1 MWRTLFPIWVLG
13 CAGDELPTIVEHEIA
28 RDDAAPD
35 LPVTFEVT
43 ASVEEHGE
51 RHCGSPSA
59 RESRPL
65 FSPPVT
71 GDFAG
76 TQVRG
81 TSADPTG
88 WGMSVADFDGDGHL
102 DLFLPQKDGG
112 QLYLGRGNGAFD
124 FSAAAFPPGDGGPST
139 GSSAADIDADG
150 DLDLF
155 VAQPGPDRLL
165 RNDRGVF
172 TDITPEAMA
181 ADRYDSIGGAW
192 ADYDIDGDL
201 DLFVPNWWT
210 AGLRTE
216 QEDAGVWAGDPNV
229 IWANDEGTFV
239 DRAEQ
244 LAGTPHGSIGFTYI
258 GGWWDVNGDR
268 RPELHVVNDKGS
280 DAYGNTLLTF
290 GREAAYPMDTP
301 DLELAIQ
308 GMGLGEADLNADDAP
323 DFLVSDWGRL
333 WLMLS
338 DGDGGWYD
346 ASLARGLALPLDD
359 DRFVAWGAELADV
372 DNDGDHD
379 AVVAF
384 GPDDLDE
391 PTVSPTGV
399 PGPLSQPDGL
409 WIQGDD
415 GTFVQE
421 AESWEYGDRGVARGF
436 VLADLDGNGWLDFVR
451 RDITGGAEIH
461 LQACGAEAWLLVD
474 LSSQGPNPDGVGA
487 VVELR
492 SEDRRWTRTIHIG
505 STNLASSAPPVA
517 HFGLGDLDTV
527 DLRVTWPDGGVFEH
541 TGLTTRQAVTIW
553 RE

>member
-1 MWRTLFPIWVLG
+1 MWRPLLLIWIVG
-13 CAGDELPTIVEHEIA
+13 CAHGDRAPAPEPVDVP
-28 RDDAAPD
+28 DDTAAD

-59 RESRPL
+59 RESHPL

-76 TQVRG
+76 SQVRG

-88 WGMSVADFDGDGHL
+88 WGMSVADFNGDGHL

-124 FSAAAFPPGDGGPST
+124 VSTDAFPAGDGGPST

-155 VAQPGPDRLL
+155 VARPGPDRLL
-165 RNDRGVF
+165 RNDGGVF
-172 TDITPEAMA
+172 VDITPAEMA

-192 ADYDIDGDL
+192 ADYDVDGDL

-210 AGLRTE
+210 EGLWTA

-229 IWANDEGTFV
+229 LWANDNGTFV
-239 DRAEQ
+239 DRAEL
-244 LAGTPHGSIGFTYI
+244 LAGTPDGSIGFTYI
-258 GGWWDVNGDR
+258 GGWWDIDGDR
-268 RPELHVVNDKGS
+268 RPELHVVNDKGT
-280 DAYGNTLLTF
+280 DAYANALLSF
-290 GREAAYPMDTP
+290 RREEAFPVAP

-308 GMGLGEADLNADDAP
+308 GMGLGEADLNDDGVP

-338 DGDGGWYD
+338 DGQGGWYD
-346 ASLARGLALPLDD
+346 ASFARGLSLPLDD

-372 DNDGDHD
+372 DNDGDDD

-391 PTVSPTGV
+391 PTLSPTGV

-451 RDITGGAEIH
+451 RDITGGAEIQ
-461 LQACGAEAWLLVD
+461 LQACGAEAWLSVD
-474 LSSQGPNPDGVGA
+474 LASPGSNPDGVGA
-487 VVELR
+487 VIEVL
-492 SEDRRWTRTIHIG
+492 SGDRRWTRTIHIG

-517 HFGLGDLDTV
+517 HFGLGDPDTV
-527 DLRVTWPDGGVFEH
+527 DLRVTWPDGGVYEH
-541 TGLTTRQAVTIW
+541 SGLTTRQAVTIW